1 MRELEVNVFKR
12 TWLVMAVALALG
24 VALSACGSGDLAKD
38 LTPIPT
44 LPQGEEPELI
54 AALQE
59 APAATPEMGG
69 SEGDLVAMGEELFD
83 SSCAGCHGA
92 EDGTGPAF
100 TGMAE
105 RAATRVDG
113 MSAEEYLHESIG
125 DPGAYVVEGFND
137 GIMPT
142 NFANQYDE
150 QQLNALVAYIME
162 ASGGATAGE
171 TSTEPAPEATEVS
184 AEATEEAG
192 SETTLTG
199 DPANGETLFNEACA
213 ACHGAEDGVGPARTG
228 MAERAATRVDGMSAA
243 DYLHES
249 IVEPGAYV
257 VEGFN
262 DGIMP
267 KTYAEQ
273 YDEQQIADLV
283 AYLLE
288 Q

>member
-69 SEGDLVAMGEELFD
+69 GEGDLVAMGEELF
-83 SSCAGCHGA
+83 SGTCAACHGA

-113 MSAEEYLHESIG
+113 MSAEEYLHESIV
-125 DPGAYVVEGFND
+125 DPSAYVVEGFND
-137 GIMPT
+137 GIMPKT
-142 NFANQYDE
+142 YAEQYDE

-162 ASGGATAGE
+162 ASGGVATGE
-171 TSTEPAPEATEVS
+171 TPTEPAPEATE
-184 AEATEEAG
+184 EAG
-192 SETTLTG
+192 NETALTG
-199 DPANGETLFNEACA
+199 DPANGETLFNQACA

-249 IVEPGAYV
+249 IDEPGAYV

-273 YDEQQIADLV
+273 YDEQQLADLV